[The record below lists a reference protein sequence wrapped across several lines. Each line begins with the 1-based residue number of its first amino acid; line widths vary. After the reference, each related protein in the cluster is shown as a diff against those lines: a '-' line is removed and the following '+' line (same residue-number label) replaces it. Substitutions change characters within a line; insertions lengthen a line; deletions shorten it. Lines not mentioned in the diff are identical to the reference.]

1 MDYMLCCIILFFICI
16 LFFFFKQKTAYEM
29 RISDWSSDVCSSDLM
44 DLPSVEDGDAACAA
58 LPRPRASDVAQ
69 TRLKTRSDEP
79 SERVSSEK
87 RRILVL
93 AVGFGRLRGG
103 GCRIIFSGH
112 RRFARLWTGPCLR
125 PI

>member
-1 MDYMLCCIILFFICI
+1 
-16 LFFFFKQKTAYEM
+16 
-29 RISDWSSDVCSSDLM
+29 M

-93 AVGFGRLRGG
+93 AVGFGRLRG
-103 GCRIIFSGH
+103 RSEEHTSELQSLMRTSYADF
-112 RRFARLWTGPCLR
+112 CLKKTQSTHITVMHTTNR
-125 PI
+125 KQPIALA